1 MGELD
6 PEPEG
11 GLEGGCAHHQGDHN
25 GEAITDLVGRLNQDD
40 RETDGHTDDPTQE
53 SRSTNQGKGSR
64 IDMAQSNVAG
74 EERNQERALESYRGC
89 GREL

>member
-1 MGELD
+1 MGERG

-11 GLEGGCAHHQGDHN
+11 GLDGGRAHHQGDHN
-25 GEAITDLVGRLNQDD
+25 GEAVRDLAGGLNQDD
-40 RETDGHTDDPTQE
+40 RETDAHTDDPAQE

-74 EERNQERALESYRGC
+74 EERNQERALESYWGC